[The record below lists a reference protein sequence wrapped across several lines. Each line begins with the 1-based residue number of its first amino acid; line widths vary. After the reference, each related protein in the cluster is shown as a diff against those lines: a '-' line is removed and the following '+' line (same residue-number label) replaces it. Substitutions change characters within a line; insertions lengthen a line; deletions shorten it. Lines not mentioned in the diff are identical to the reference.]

1 MKKTKIFLFS
11 VTFHRILSLSI
22 IDRVLYT
29 FHMNIFLYKLRKEAM
44 ILNDEEIVELFLKRD
59 ETALKYTKEKFG
71 SRLKSLAN
79 NILQDPDTAEECEN
93 DTYFEAWNRIPPH
106 EPRDYLFA
114 FPARLIRHIS
124 LDVCR
129 LRSRKKRNAFLTE
142 LTEEIEQCIPDPK
155 NTETEIDGILLGEA
169 ISQFL
174 RTLSKERRNVFLRR
188 YFYFDSITSICNRF
202 SLSESKVKTMLFR
215 CRKEL
220 REYLM
225 KEGYK
230 L

>member
-1 MKKTKIFLFS
+1 M
-11 VTFHRILSLSI
+11 V
-22 IDRVLYT
+22 
-29 FHMNIFLYKLRKEAM
+29 
-44 ILNDEEIVELFLKRD
+44 LNDKEIVELFLNRD

-114 FPARLIRHIS
+114 FLARLIRHIS

-129 LRSRKKRNAFLTE
+129 LRSRKKRNTFLTE

-155 NTETEIDGILLGEA
+155 DTETEIDGILLGEA
-169 ISQFL
+169 ISKFL

>member
-1 MKKTKIFLFS
+1 
-11 VTFHRILSLSI
+11 
-22 IDRVLYT
+22 
-29 FHMNIFLYKLRKEAM
+29 MNIFLYKLRKEAM
-44 ILNDEEIVELFLKRD
+44 VLNDKEIVELFLNRD

-114 FPARLIRHIS
+114 FLARLIRHIS

-129 LRSRKKRNAFLTE
+129 LRSRKKRNTFLTE

-155 NTETEIDGILLGEA
+155 DTETEIDGILLGEA
-169 ISQFL
+169 ISKFL

-202 SLSESKVKTMLFR
+202 SLSQSKVKTMLFR

-220 REYLM
+220 REYLI

>member
-1 MKKTKIFLFS
+1 
-11 VTFHRILSLSI
+11 
-22 IDRVLYT
+22 
-29 FHMNIFLYKLRKEAM
+29 MNIFLYKLRKEAM
-44 ILNDEEIVELFLKRD
+44 VLNDKEIVELFLNRD

-114 FPARLIRHIS
+114 FLARLIRHIS

-155 NTETEIDGILLGEA
+155 DTETEIDGILLGEA
-169 ISQFL
+169 ISKFL
-174 RTLSKERRNVFLRR
+174 RTLSKERQNVFLRR

-202 SLSESKVKTMLFR
+202 SLSQSKVKTMLFR

-220 REYLM
+220 REYLI

>member
-1 MKKTKIFLFS
+1 
-11 VTFHRILSLSI
+11 
-22 IDRVLYT
+22 
-29 FHMNIFLYKLRKEAM
+29 MNIFLYKLRKEAM
-44 ILNDEEIVELFLKRD
+44 VLNDKEIVELVLNRD

-114 FPARLIRHIS
+114 FLARLIRHIS

-129 LRSRKKRNAFLTE
+129 LRSRKKRNTFLTE

-155 NTETEIDGILLGEA
+155 DTETEIDGILLGEA
-169 ISQFL
+169 ISKFL

-202 SLSESKVKTMLFR
+202 SLSQSKVKTMLFR

-220 REYLM
+220 REYLI